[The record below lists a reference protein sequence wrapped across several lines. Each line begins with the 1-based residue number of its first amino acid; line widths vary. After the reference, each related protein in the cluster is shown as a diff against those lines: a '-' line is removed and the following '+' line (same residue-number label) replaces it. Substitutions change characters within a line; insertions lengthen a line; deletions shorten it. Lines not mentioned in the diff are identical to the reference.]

1 MNVLSIINTARI
13 SSWSYRII
21 STIVGMLSIRLI
33 NEEMG
38 INSFSAVS
46 FYLAFLMGLIAFDFG
61 LLQSTSRFV
70 SKYNSPRYKD
80 EAIIFWDSL
89 ITSYFFLLL
98 FQLLLLTLLSLF
110 ISLSGYLND
119 ISSASFICLGLIFI
133 LSNILSSISL
143 VYAGLQNYAVLG
155 FVKISKSVLYFIAVL
170 ALYIHHS
177 VSVISILWISA
188 ITFFTPNFIL
198 FLWVIIFKSN
208 FLAKNILSLFKINT
222 IKIKELFV
230 YSFQGW
236 LFTFS
241 NIIISYGSVVI
252 AGLYLP
258 QAEAGKVQ
266 IAIALYAG
274 IAAFLTGAMTPITTI
289 YSRFLDDSIESTYK
303 RTAALYAVLNE
314 TILLSGILVVFFY
327 NFSYLVLD
335 FLLPQ
340 KNVNLLNHTNRNVLI
355 LILPSLLT
363 LPFFVFR
370 FTLVSSRLNKI
381 YCARLF
387 LSTVVIFIFALF
399 LAYLTKKTE
408 VVVAASSVAL
418 VLRSMLSYYY
428 SDAKSSRLILFKII
442 KLLVATILICS
453 ALNYLLNFIPVS
465 WEYKIFTSTHIHAL
479 IYLFLCFMVYA
490 FRNYI
495 NLFKCLTFNIV

>member
-21 STIVGMLSIRLI
+21 STIVGMLTIRLI
-33 NEEMG
+33 NEEIG
-38 INSFSAVS
+38 INSFSAIS
-46 FYLAFLMGLIAFDFG
+46 FYLSFLMGLVAFDFG

-80 EAIIFWDSL
+80 ERIIFWGSL

-98 FQLLLLTLLSLF
+98 FQLVLLALLSIF

-119 ISSASFICLGLIFI
+119 ITPASFICLGLIFI

-155 FVKISKSVLYFIAVL
+155 FVKISKSVFYFIAVL

-177 VSVISILWISA
+177 MSVTSILWISA
-188 ITFFTPNFIL
+188 ITFLAPNLIL
-198 FLWVIIFKSN
+198 FLWVIIFKPN
-208 FLAKNILSLFKINT
+208 FLAKNIFSSFKVNT

-230 YSFQGW
+230 YSAQGW

-241 NIIISYGSVVI
+241 NIIISYGTVVI

-289 YSRFLDDSIESTYK
+289 YSRFSDDSIESTHK
-303 RTAALYAVLNE
+303 RTNALYAVLNE

-327 NFSYLVLD
+327 NYSYLVLD

-340 KNVNLLNHTNRNVLI
+340 KDVNLLTHTNRNVLI
-355 LILPSLLT
+355 LILPTLLT
-363 LPFFVFR
+363 LPFFIFR
-370 FTLVSSRLNKI
+370 FTLVSSRLNKV
-381 YCARLF
+381 YCIRFF
-387 LSTVVIFIFALF
+387 LSTVVIFSFALF

-408 VVVAASSVAL
+408 IVVIASSVAL

-428 SDAKSSRLILFKII
+428 SDAKSLRLFSFKIV
-442 KLLVATILICS
+442 KFLFATILICGIV
-453 ALNYLLNFIPVS
+453 NYLLNFIPVS
-465 WEYKIFTSTHIHAL
+465 FEYKIFTSTHIHAL
-479 IYLFLCFMVYA
+479 IYFSVCFTAYA
-490 FRNYI
+490 LRNYI
-495 NLFKCLTFNIV
+495 NLFKHLGFNI